1 MLKTFHFWS
10 KKEKRIF
17 SQTLQSKNQTSKQAF
32 AKFNLLIVTQF
43 YPPDYAATGQLI
55 QDLAC
60 FLSKKSIQVNVFTG
74 QPGYAY
80 NQKQAP
86 ILETSHNLK
95 VKRSR
100 TTQFWSQRI
109 RGKTLNGII
118 FTVRASLYLIKNAR
132 QNNAV
137 LLTTAPPF
145 LSVIGYLINS
155 LFKTKYTCL
164 IYDLYPDAAIELGVI
179 NNDSLIAKLWH
190 KINQITWQK
199 SENIVVL
206 SETMKQR
213 LIVRH
218 PTIASKI
225 SIIHNWAD
233 AEWIKPLPKQENWFA
248 CQHGFNKQFT
258 VLYSGNLG
266 RCHDLDTIIGAIKLL
281 KQEPIQFVFI
291 GAGANHN
298 LCRQTATELNLTNCI
313 FLPYQDRTNLPYSLT
328 ACDLALVSIAPGLE
342 GVVAPSKVYGI
353 MAGGK
358 AIAAICEPHSYL
370 RQLIKDARCGE
381 SFNNNSS
388 KELADFILNLAVHPE
403 ISENMGKAGRIYMQ
417 QNFTPQIIAQKYYN
431 ILGINPQLSEA
442 NITQEQQEPKANQK
456 SWISKV

>member
-1 MLKTFHFWS
+1 MLKISRFWS
-10 KKEKRIF
+10 KKEKKIF
-17 SQTLQSKNQTSKQAF
+17 SQTLQSATSTSKTTF

-55 QDLAC
+55 QDLAY
-60 FLSKKSIQVNVFTG
+60 FLSKKGVHVNVFTG

-80 NQKQAP
+80 KQKQAP
-86 ILETSHNLK
+86 ILETSHNIK

-109 RGKTLNGII
+109 RGKTLNGVV
-118 FTVRASLYLIKNAR
+118 FTIRAALYLIKNAR

-145 LSVIGYLINS
+145 LSVIGYIANC
-155 LFKTKYTCL
+155 LFQTKYTCL
-164 IYDLYPDAAIELGVI
+164 IYDLYPDAATELGVI
-179 NNDSLIAKLWH
+179 DQNSLITKLWH
-190 KINQITWQK
+190 KINHIIWQK

-213 LIVRH
+213 VLSKH

-225 SIIHNWAD
+225 STIHNWAD

-248 CQHGFNKQFT
+248 CQHGLSQKFT

-281 KQEPIQFVFI
+281 KQQPIQFVFI
-291 GAGANHN
+291 GAGAKHN

-370 RQLIKDARCGE
+370 RQLIADAQCGQ

-388 KELADFILNLAVHPE
+388 QELADFILTLAAHPE
-403 ISENMGKAGRIYMQ
+403 RSENMGKAGRLYMQ
-417 QNFTPQIIAQKYYN
+417 QNFTPQIIAQKYYD
-431 ILGINPQLSEA
+431 ILSINSHQTKE
-442 NITQEQQEPKANQK
+442 NITQEQQEQQANQD
-456 SWISKV
+456 SWVSNL